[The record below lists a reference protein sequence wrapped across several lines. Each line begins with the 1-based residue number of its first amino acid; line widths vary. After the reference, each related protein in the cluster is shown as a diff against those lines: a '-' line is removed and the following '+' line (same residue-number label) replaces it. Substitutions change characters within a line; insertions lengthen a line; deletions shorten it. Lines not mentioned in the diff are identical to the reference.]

1 MKPLKAAANV
11 AAGVAACTLVIFGS
25 QPAHAV
31 TYSVAAYSANGAS
44 HGEGVYRY
52 FQPGGEC
59 DYASYQ
65 AGFSGSIADV
75 KRFDTYGAALKVT
88 YQRCTARPSGT
99 IQWEYQEE
107 IIGYNGPSGTWP
119 DRTTVSETWA
129 DVKDVHF
136 FTCNWNPSTGTV
148 GTCARMTKQ

>member
-1 MKPLKAAANV
+1 MKPLKAATNV
-11 AAGVAACTLVIFGS
+11 AAGAAACALVFFGS

-52 FQPGGEC
+52 SQPGGAC

-65 AGFSGSIADV
+65 ASFNGSIADV
-75 KRFDTYGAALKVT
+75 RRFDTYGAALKVT
-88 YQRCTARPSGT
+88 YQRCIARASGSMG
-99 IQWEYQEE
+99 WEYHEE

-119 DRTTVSETWA
+119 DRTTVSETWG

-136 FTCNWNPSTGTV
+136 FTCNWNPSTGGV